1 MFTTVQ
7 QPPFFYQQSVNI
19 WQPRR
24 PAVGLLRGML
34 SHSCLMEDVGLLR
47 SPHIFGFTILQCF
60 RPVSQMYFF
69 TDWSTSV
76 HLLLG
81 IKRTSADLFPINLI
95 SRELFLELF
104 LFSTTSF
111 YSLLLPPSQLFETC
125 YCHHSQNELIFFS
138 KQQKVSI

>member
-1 MFTTVQ
+1 
-7 QPPFFYQQSVNI
+7 
-19 WQPRR
+19 
-24 PAVGLLRGML
+24 
-34 SHSCLMEDVGLLR
+34 
-47 SPHIFGFTILQCF
+47 
-60 RPVSQMYFF
+60 MYFF

-125 YCHHSQNELIFFS
+125 YCHQSRNELIFFFRNS
-138 KQQKVSI
+138 KRSQFKMSCFQCSVMTKIWAYWIFRSLHSVLIYILRNVPIL